1 MFSRSIKAKLSIDC
15 NFNHLGF
22 SKPTISQFEIEYFSL
37 KEGNIVIGFQ
47 DEQEWEG
54 TIRYDS
60 SLPEDIRWYL
70 DLDLQ
75 KEYSVTNEKAEGRDE
90 GVRAAIPTGEIRG
103 ESAVVTAM
111 LADGIDIDTVKK
123 YTRLSKTR
131 LINIKNQLVN
141 QNK

>member
-1 MFSRSIKAKLSIDC
+1 MFSQSIKVKLSIDC

-22 SKPTISQFEIEYFSL
+22 SKPTVSPFEIEYFSL
-37 KEGNIVIGFQ
+37 KEGDIVIGFQ
-47 DEQEWEG
+47 GEQEWEG

-60 SLPEDIRWYL
+60 SLPEEMKWYL

-75 KEYSVTNEKAEGRDE
+75 KEYSVSDERAEGRDE
-90 GVRAAIPTGEIRG
+90 GASSAIPIGEIRG
-103 ESAVVTAM
+103 EGAVVTAM
-111 LADGIDIDTVKK
+111 LADGMDIDIVKK